1 MASAGKARWLA
12 AGMALL
18 VLMLG
23 LPLLLFAWLSYWKLG
38 FVSWSYYVPYEEF
51 WQGLASAK
59 LGKIYY
65 APLVA
70 VNVTSGFVT
79 ANMFTYTLGHTLVT
93 LALVALVM
101 AYLAAALRRSRQCA
115 AAVRAPA
122 GGATAGVFTATAASS
137 SAALTGCCGAGMTGG
152 IVALAGLGSAT
163 GAWMSDAAT
172 WAQFLLVVGLA
183 VALAITFRRNSNVER
198 DFEPAGWHP
207 DLSRARSAR
216 FHRPVRSAGTDAG
229 LKVASALENHRTH

>member
-1 MASAGKARWLA
+1 VTTGKARWLA
-12 AGMALL
+12 AGTALL

-23 LPLLLFAWLSYWKLG
+23 LPLLLFAWLSYVKLG

-70 VNVTSGFVT
+70 VNVTSGFVI

-93 LALVALVM
+93 AALVALVM
-101 AYLAAALRRSRQCA
+101 AYLAAALRPACQCT
-115 AAVRAPA
+115 AAVGAPV

-137 SAALTGCCGAGMTGG
+137 SAALTGCCGAGMAGG

-172 WAQFLLVVGLA
+172 WAQFLLVAGLA
-183 VALAITFRRNSNVER
+183 VALAITFRRNSDVCRE
-198 DFEPAGWHP
+198 
-207 DLSRARSAR
+207 
-216 FHRPVRSAGTDAG
+216 
-229 LKVASALENHRTH
+229 

>member
-1 MASAGKARWLA
+1 VTTGKARWLA
-12 AGMALL
+12 AGTALL

-59 LGKIYY
+59 VGKIYY

-70 VNVTSGFVT
+70 VNVTSGFVI

-93 LALVALVM
+93 VALVTLVM
-101 AYLAAALRRSRQCA
+101 AYLALVLRRARECTT
-115 AAVRAPA
+115 AVGAPV

-137 SAALTGCCGAGMTGG
+137 SAALTGCCGAGMAGG
-152 IVALAGLGSAT
+152 IVALAGLGSAA

-183 VALAITFRRNSNVER
+183 VALVISSRRKPNVELG
-198 DFEPAGWHP
+198 FEPSLAGRHP
-207 DLSRARSAR
+207 HLSRARPAR
-216 FHRPVRSAGTDAG
+216 FHRSVRSAGAHAG
-229 LKVASALENHRTH
+229 LDTAPAVEEH

>member
-1 MASAGKARWLA
+1 M
-12 AGMALL
+12 
-18 VLMLG
+18 
-23 LPLLLFAWLSYWKLG
+23 
-38 FVSWSYYVPYEEF
+38 SWSYYVPYEEF

-70 VNVTSGFVT
+70 VNVTSGFVI

-93 LALVALVM
+93 LALVTLVM
-101 AYLAAALRRSRQCA
+101 AYLGLALRRARACA
-115 AAVRAPA
+115 ATVSATPV

-137 SAALTGCCGAGMTGG
+137 SAALTGCCGAGMAGG

-163 GAWMSDAAT
+163 GAWMSDLAT
-172 WAQFLLVVGLA
+172 WAQFLLVVGLGI
-183 VALAITFRRNSNVER
+183 ALVISFRRKPNVEPG
-198 DFEPAGWHP
+198 FEPSIAGWHP
-207 DLSRARSAR
+207 DLSRARPAR